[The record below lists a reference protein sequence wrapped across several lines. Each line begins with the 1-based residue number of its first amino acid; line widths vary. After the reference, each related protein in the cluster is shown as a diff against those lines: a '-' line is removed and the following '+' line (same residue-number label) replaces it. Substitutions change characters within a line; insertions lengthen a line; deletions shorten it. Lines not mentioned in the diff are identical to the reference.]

1 MTDAVGTGRRPGRRG
16 RFTRSAVRTGA
27 LNAVSTFIRNHAAA
41 RFDLTCTAKP
51 YVAHAPRIGE
61 RGKFAH
67 R

>member
-1 MTDAVGTGRRPGRRG
+1 L
-16 RFTRSAVRTGA
+16 TRSAVRTGA

-51 YVAHAPRIGE
+51 YVARGPSIGAQH
-61 RGKFAH
+61 RKFAH